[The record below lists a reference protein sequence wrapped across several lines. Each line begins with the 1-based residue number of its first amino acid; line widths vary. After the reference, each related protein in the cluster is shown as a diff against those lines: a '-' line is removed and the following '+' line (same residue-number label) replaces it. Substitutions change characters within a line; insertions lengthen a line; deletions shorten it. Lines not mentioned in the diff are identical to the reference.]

1 MLFLCLTLGMALRK
15 LGQFPDNAH
24 VTINAFIVKIA
35 LPALILQQIHNVKLD
50 PTMIY
55 AVLMCPGSCS
65 PPALRSSGSLEDG
78 LIFRRKPPGRSRSSA
93 ALATLHSWVCR

>member
-35 LPALILQQIHNVKLD
+35 LRASFFSKS
-50 PTMIY
+50 TT
-55 AVLMCPGSCS
+55 
-65 PPALRSSGSLEDG
+65 SSSTQ
-78 LIFRRKPPGRSRSSA
+78 R
-93 ALATLHSWVCR
+93 